1 MKLQFIY
8 GEIPFWRAEVGRL
21 ALYFGDIDFD
31 DVRIKRDE
39 FPKDMITLF
48 PKLKRLCLEVDNHE
62 KIKRWVQKTYP
73 NNYPRGN
80 F

>member
-48 PKLKRLCLEVDNHE
+48 PKLKRLCLAVVNHK
-62 KIKRWVQKTYP
+62 KIESGMQKTYP
-73 NNYPRGN
+73 SNYPRGN

>member
-62 KIKRWVQKTYP
+62 KIKSWVQKTYP